1 MLTIKADKDGVK
13 LYAHIKTRLP
23 YLSYEAF
30 QKTLRL
36 KKIAVNGQVASKDRL
51 LSKGDAVEIRMS
63 EQALGRYRFPKV
75 DVVYEDDNIIVVN
88 KPQGVEVDGHRGHAG
103 LTSWLRAQVAGD
115 ENAPYPIACH
125 RLETQTG
132 GLVLYARDQ
141 AAYNEMLKAFK
152 LGLVHRQ
159 YACLVRGFPSP
170 RLGEINLPLIRDA
183 RSSGLRICA
192 QGTRGA
198 LTAVTRYRVATTIGR
213 LSVLEV
219 NPVTGHPHQ
228 LRVHLASIGHPVL
241 GDDRYGDRALNKK
254 LDIKREQLVASALGF
269 EMPEK
274 SSLAYL
280 SDVNITIPTPDF
292 NIRRISFG

>member
-75 DVVYEDDNIIVVN
+75 DVVYEDDNIIVVTSR
-88 KPQGVEVDGHRGHAG
+88 KGGSGRPPGTR

-115 ENAPYPIACH
+115 ENALSRCLPRWKRKR
-125 RLETQTG
+125 RLCSTPG
-132 GLVLYARDQ
+132 P

-152 LGLVHRQ
+152 LGLVHSSTLSGAR
-159 YACLVRGFPSP
+159 FPQVP
-170 RLGEINLPLIRDA
+170 AGEINLPLIKTRAA
-183 RSSGLRICA
+183 RGCA
-192 QGTRGA
+192 SARRARRRAQ
-198 LTAVTRYRVATTIGR
+198 AVTRYRVATTIGR

-241 GDDRYGDRALNKK
+241 GDDKYGDRALNKK